1 MKKKVVSL
9 SLAAALAL
17 GTLSGV
23 AGAADPQNAE
33 EKFNALM
40 EAGIFEGFPDGEA
53 HLDRNMTR
61 AEASKIAVLILGLTP
76 DRDAASGYKD
86 LKDAEWSAGFIGAA
100 TKAGIVE
107 GKGNGVFDP
116 NAPVTIEQLAKIMV
130 KGLGINTGYGDA
142 NVEGSASDWAKAYV
156 EAALNAGL
164 IAESDDYTSS
174 ANRQKLVETAYDANE
189 LNKQVESV
197 REENKKSIAALLAL
211 DVMDAEDGQ
220 FNGAENISKEDLVK
234 IISVISNGKV
244 DASGAELYENP
255 TFADILRF
263 LLQSL
268 GYPASA
274 LTDESTLVEKAIEV
288 GIFDEDNI
296 LVKAQLTDAPV
307 KREWTALLAAGT
319 AFNAGTVEVAEDGTV
334 KINKDKHLSETMP
347 VPDKPKQVNVTD
359 IANLPKYDELKDI
372 DPIFEKRGTT
382 PAPTPSQTPDVGS
395 GDTTAPIITAAAII
409 IDSNGSKIPATI
421 TGSGAKGEIKLT
433 SNVEYL
439 KEATLTVNE
448 RATLTITEIEGIDLT
463 DQEYDFDTEF
473 LTEELIKGENPFN
486 LFEKLGNALD
496 PQGNGVSVDFL
507 RTFDSNSNPDN
518 TITIKGKIRDSAGN
532 SRNVTLDIVLPELL

>member
-9 SLAAALAL
+9 SLASALAL
-17 GTLSGV
+17 ATLSGV
-23 AGAADPQNAE
+23 AGAADPQTAE

-76 DRDAASGYKD
+76 DPDAASGYKD

-211 DVMDAEDGQ
+211 DVMDAENGQ

-244 DASGAELYENP
+244 DASGAELHDNP

-274 LTDESTLVEKAIEV
+274 LSDESTLVEKAIEV
-288 GIFDEDNI
+288 GILDEDNI

-382 PAPTPSQTPDVGS
+382 PAPSETPDVVS
-395 GDTTAPIITAAAII
+395 GDTTAPIITAATIKAG
-409 IDSNGSKIPATI
+409 SNDIAATI
-421 TGSGAKGEIKLT
+421 TNRGGNGVIELT
-433 SNVEYL
+433 SDVVYL

-448 RATLTITEIEGIDLT
+448 RATLTITDIEGINL
-463 DQEYDFDTEF
+463 ESEDFAEGFFVQT
-473 LTEELIKGENPFN
+473 LSSGENQFD
-486 LFEKLGNALD
+486 LFTKLGTLD
-496 PQGNGVSVDFL
+496 PQENGVSVSFL
-507 RTFDSNSNPDN
+507 RTFERDNDN

-532 SRNVTLDIVLPELL
+532 SRDVTLDIVLPVELG

>member
-1 MKKKVVSL
+1 MKKNVVSL
-9 SLAAALAL
+9 SLASALAL
-17 GTLSGV
+17 ATLSGV

-76 DRDAASGYKD
+76 DPDAASGYKD

-189 LNKQVESV
+189 LNKQVETV

-234 IISVISNGKV
+234 IINVISNGKV
-244 DASGAELYENP
+244 DASGAELHENP

-288 GIFDEDNI
+288 GILDADNI

-347 VPDKPKQVNVTD
+347 VPDKPKQVDVTD

-372 DPIFEKRGTT
+372 DAIFEKRGTT
-382 PAPTPSQTPDVGS
+382 PAPSETPDVVS
-395 GDTTAPIITAAAII
+395 GDTTAPIITAATIKAG
-409 IDSNGSKIPATI
+409 SNDIAATI
-421 TGSGAKGEIKLT
+421 TNRGGNGVIELT
-433 SNVEYL
+433 SNVVYL

-448 RATLTITEIEGIDLT
+448 RATLEIKEIEEMDL
-463 DQEYDFDTEF
+463 DSEDFAEGFFKQT
-473 LTEELIKGENPFN
+473 LSSGENQFD
-486 LFEKLGNALD
+486 LFAKLGSVLD
-496 PQGNGVSVDFL
+496 PQGNGVSVEFL
-507 RTFDSNSNPDN
+507 RTFDSNLDN

-532 SRNVTLDIVLPELL
+532 SRDVTLDIVLPVELG